1 MKEANLTTMTVAN
14 MLIIIG
20 SILIPLIGLG
30 GMAFLFLLSR
40 MDRVESDIRTMHNRV
55 ARLEGYI
62 ARAIG
67 TDVTAP
73 AEGPPISPTPPMSPI
88 PN

>member
-1 MKEANLTTMTVAN
+1 MTVAN

-30 GMAFLFLLSR
+30 GAAFLFLLSR
-40 MDRVESDIRTMHNRV
+40 MDRVESGIRVMRNRV
-55 ARLEGYI
+55 ARIEGYI
-62 ARAIG
+62 AQAIG

-73 AEGPPISPTPPMSPI
+73 AEVPPISPTPPLSPL